1 MIERFTARFG
11 GLNEDL
17 QVLHDAW
24 LPAEILQCF
33 GAQCPLDLLLYLIR
47 RQNLDILDIPL
58 ADITLP
64 PPTLRAVLQDVT
76 AAGRPE
82 TALTAVLERAS
93 ARETAIAMRLSVE
106 RANQAIHQA
115 SLDNSEFTGMGTTLV
130 VAVFSG
136 ARVLVGHVGDS
147 RCYRW
152 RNEQLSQLTRDH
164 SLLQEQLDAGLLT
177 PQAAQHVPYRNLVT
191 RALGVEDQVAL
202 DVGEHVVSPGDLYL
216 LCSAGLSDMLPDDAL
231 AQLLK
236 NGGPDAELAQTLVD
250 AANAA
255 GGRDNISVILVR
267 ATGGPPTRRLL
278 PRWWTR

>member
-1 MIERFTARFG
+1 MMLYQFSSRSDTGR
-11 GLNEDL
+11 LRTNNEDAVACEASL
-17 QVLHDAW
+17 GLAV
-24 LPAEILQCF
+24 
-33 GAQCPLDLLLYLIR
+33 
-47 RQNLDILDIPL
+47 L
-58 ADITLP
+58 ADGMGGYN
-64 PPTLRAVLQDVT
+64 
-76 AAGRPE
+76 AGE
-82 TALTAVLERAS
+82 VASAMATGTVSTALGTWLLTHQEKAS

-216 LCSAGLSDMLPDDAL
+216 LCSDGLSDMLPDDAL

-236 NGGPDAELAQTLVD
+236 NGGPEEELAQTLVD

>member
-1 MIERFTARFG
+1 MMLYQFSSRSDTGR
-11 GLNEDL
+11 LRTNNEDAVACEASL
-17 QVLHDAW
+17 GLAV
-24 LPAEILQCF
+24 
-33 GAQCPLDLLLYLIR
+33 
-47 RQNLDILDIPL
+47 L
-58 ADITLP
+58 ADGMGGYN
-64 PPTLRAVLQDVT
+64 
-76 AAGRPE
+76 AGE
-82 TALTAVLERAS
+82 VASAMATGTVSTALGTWLLTHQDKAS

-164 SLLQEQLDAGLLT
+164 SLLQEQLDAGLLS

-216 LCSAGLSDMLPDDAL
+216 MCSDGLSDMLPDDAL

-236 NGGPDAELAQTLVD
+236 NGGPDTELAQTLVD

-278 PRWWTR
+278 SRWWTR